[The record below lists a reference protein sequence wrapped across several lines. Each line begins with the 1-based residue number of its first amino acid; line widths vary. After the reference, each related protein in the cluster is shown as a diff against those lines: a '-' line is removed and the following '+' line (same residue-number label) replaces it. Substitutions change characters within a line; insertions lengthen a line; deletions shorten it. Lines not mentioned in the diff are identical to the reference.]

1 MILVKAR
8 SIIPPRIHRSLKL
21 NSPPQI
27 LWRSKSY
34 SPTDISKFEMVFPHW
49 YTEAHNG
56 MLSCMDCSWPQRNGF
71 FDDLNRN
78 LNELVKILSLIRL
91 ALIASLSSSDRQ
103 YVKLWSLWLSACE
116 SPIPACQAL
125 NYSLWSSDHQL
136 CQALIA
142 SLIQECIC
150 TSTRVCIHMYMHAY
164 IHTQIYEYTYIC
176 TCTCTRIMHTH
187 ISIHVHAHLFT
198 DSKSQQWRLNA
209 SDTHTHSCTY
219 ACIYTHICIYTYVL
233 NLQRMCRRCLRW
245 CQRNI
250 CTTHTTA
257 HALVLRTPVLKCT
270 QHSLQMN
277 ALIHIHTHIC
287 IRIHIYKNT
296 HAHLWH
302 RPNTLENGYW
312 DSQSM
317 YKYAYTYICTCIYMH
332 TYTCT
337 YIHAYLYINTCQYTY
352 IHAHIHAHTYN
363 MYICTHAS
371 TSASETTARQRLR
384 RKPDLTPR
392 SSVLLP
398 VRCNLEGENPSRPAA
413 QLPVH
418 EERQISAEQPQQTAA
433 HHTITTARRP
443 DHNRS
448 SAISAMMRI
457 QSTRMIVRPSCEPRR
472 WLLD

>member
-198 DSKSQQWRLNA
+198 DSKSQQRRLNA
-209 SDTHTHSCTY
+209 SNNIIDPNTHPYTY
-219 ACIYTHICIYTYVL
+219 ACIYTYIRMYTCVR
-233 NLQRMCRRCLRW
+233 NLQRMCRRCVHW

-250 CTTHTTA
+250 CIAHTAA
-257 HALVLRTPVLKCT
+257 HSLLLRTLVKCT
-270 QHSLQMN
+270 QHSLQNN
-277 ALIHIHTHIC
+277 AHIYIHAHMYTRIHIH
-287 IRIHIYKNT
+287 KNT
-296 HAHLWH
+296 HVHLWNC
-302 RPNTLENGYW
+302 PNTLTNGYW

-317 YKYAYTYICTCIYMH
+317 HKYAYTYTYTCIYMH
-332 TYTCT
+332 TYIYTNAHAYIYIYTCQCT
-337 YIHAYLYINTCQYTY
+337 YIHAHAYT
-352 IHAHIHAHTYN
+352 HTYN
-363 MYICTHAS
+363 MYICTHAN
-371 TSASETTARQRLR
+371 TSEMTVWQRLR
-384 RKPDLTPR
+384 EKPDLTPTR
-392 SSVLLP
+392 STLLP
-398 VRCNLEGENPSRPAA
+398 VYCNLEGDYRG
-413 QLPVH
+413 Q
-418 EERQISAEQPQQTAA
+418 
-433 HHTITTARRP
+433 
-443 DHNRS
+443 
-448 SAISAMMRI
+448 
-457 QSTRMIVRPSCEPRR
+457 
-472 WLLD
+472 